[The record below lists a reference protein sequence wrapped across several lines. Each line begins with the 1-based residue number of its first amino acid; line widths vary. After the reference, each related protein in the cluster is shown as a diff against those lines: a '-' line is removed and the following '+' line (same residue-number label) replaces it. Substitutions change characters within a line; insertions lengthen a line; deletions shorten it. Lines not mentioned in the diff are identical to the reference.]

1 MSDNSN
7 KVESHGC
14 IVCGKLYNLL
24 VVYSPSG
31 RMAACSVISHG
42 GQLVPDEDRPLVAC
56 NQHSAHEIETAVERH
71 YPGLEQPEDS
81 ED

>member
-1 MSDNSN
+1 
-7 KVESHGC
+7 
-14 IVCGKLYNLL
+14 
-24 VVYSPSG
+24 
-31 RMAACSVISHG
+31 MAACSVISHG

-71 YPGLEQPEDS
+71 YPGMEQPEDI